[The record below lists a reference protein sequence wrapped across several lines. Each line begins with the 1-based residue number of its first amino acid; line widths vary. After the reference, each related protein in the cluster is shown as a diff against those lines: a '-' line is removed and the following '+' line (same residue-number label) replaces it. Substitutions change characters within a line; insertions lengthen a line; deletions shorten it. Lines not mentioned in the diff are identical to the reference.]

1 MIKLHRNSNL
11 LELHLIVIIFYKIK
25 TRVLLSV
32 CVCNVYSTYN
42 VIQYQYMNALISIQ
56 VAFKIVQ
63 ILAN

>member
-11 LELHLIVIIFYKIK
+11 KELHLIVIILYKIK

>member
-25 TRVLLSV
+25 TPVLLSV